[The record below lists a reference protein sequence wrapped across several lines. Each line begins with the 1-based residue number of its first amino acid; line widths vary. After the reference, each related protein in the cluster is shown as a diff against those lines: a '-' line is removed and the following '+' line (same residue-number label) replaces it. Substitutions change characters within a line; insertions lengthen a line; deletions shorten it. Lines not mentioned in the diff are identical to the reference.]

1 MAPELD
7 ARLTFQ
13 GRELDANGDALGDW
27 DEGFS
32 VFAKVEWLRGSESA
46 VANRLQGLQPVI
58 ITIRDSDQART
69 ITNAFRA
76 VAVSGRQI
84 TPSQEFNLTAV
95 APAQEAG
102 FINIMATAGGAAG

>member
-1 MAPELD
+1 MPELD

-13 GRELDANGDALGDW
+13 SRETDANGDPLGVW
-27 DEGFS
+27 GAGFS
-32 VFAKVEWLRGSESA
+32 VFAKVDWLRGSESA
-46 VANRLQGLQPVI
+46 VSNRLQGLQPVT
-58 ITIRDSDQART
+58 ITIRDSEQART

-84 TPSQEFNLTAV
+84 TPGQEFNLTAV
-95 APAQEAG
+95 TPAQEIG